1 MKEKIVSFPNLLE
14 ITRLIDN
21 APLNFHMEDMP
32 IEIVWLGYRCPV
44 EYFRGSN
51 GGSHRHSFY
60 ELHLCLTGWCIYTVG
75 DQQYRLDEGEA
86 LLLRANEQHGV
97 VQYSKDYGKVALGF
111 SILNGQSELS
121 KRYRALLTQAGA
133 VISDDTEALVRLFY
147 EILQEFSAQRMEYL
161 TAVKLLLA
169 QIVVECAR
177 LCGSRE
183 VDVAVPIQ
191 RLDQR
196 IALINQYIQSHM
208 GEMISCQDMA
218 DSMYMS
224 VRQLN
229 RIVQNELGIS
239 LRVYVE
245 RVKCSYAKS
254 LLLDTDRNISA
265 IAVELGYANEFSF
278 SKFFKRTEGMS
289 PATFR
294 RSRLSRVTKD
304 RREDPNN

>member
-1 MKEKIVSFPNLLE
+1 MKEKIVSFPNLMA

-21 APLNFHMEDMP
+21 APMNFRMDDML
-32 IEIVWLGYRCPV
+32 IEIVWLGYRCPAGR
-44 EYFRGSN
+44 FRESN
-51 GGSHRHSFY
+51 SGSHRHSFY

-121 KRYRALLTQAGA
+121 KRYRAILDQEGV
-133 VISDDTEALVRLFY
+133 VISGETEELMRLFY
-147 EILQEFSAQRMEYL
+147 EVLREFSGQQMEYL
-161 TAVKLLLA
+161 TAVKAILA
-169 QIVVECAR
+169 RVIVECAR

-183 VDVAVPIQ
+183 APASDHVR

-196 IALINQYIQSHM
+196 IVKINEYIHAHM

-224 VRQLN
+224 MRQLN
-229 RIVQNELGIS
+229 RIVQNEFGVS
-239 LRVYVE
+239 LRIYVE

-254 LLLDTDRNISA
+254 RLLDTDQNISA
-265 IAVELGYANEFSF
+265 IAAELGYANEFSF

-294 RSRLSRVTKD
+294 RSRLSRVTKE